1 MMTLL
6 SGSRRAKE
14 GEAMKKRWLR
24 SCLLGVSLV
33 LLLSGGVALAQ
44 GLYLTIDKK
53 CVECWPG
60 PGEPT
65 QDRYRLRYT
74 FGGWDTNYDLCERVT
89 VDGVLLGQ
97 VCSDEYPPTD
107 PYSGSEWYPCEW
119 LDGGPAPASVLGGEV
134 SIVVNGPTSPLGQW
148 KYVLWQ
154 EIPGMPNPYAEV
166 SFLVAEVCEAEFVP
180 EPGSVLL
187 LGSGLAGLAGYAGLR
202 LRRR

>member
-1 MMTLL
+1 MQKQ
-6 SGSRRAKE
+6 G
-14 GEAMKKRWLR
+14 LR
-24 SCLLGVSLV
+24 GLLLGVTLV

-44 GLYLTIDKK
+44 DLYLTIDKN

-65 QDRYRLRYT
+65 QDRYLLRYT
-74 FGGWDTNYDLCERVT
+74 FGGWDPNYDLCERVT
-89 VDGVLLGQ
+89 LDGVLLGQ
-97 VCSDEYPPTD
+97 NCSDEYPPTD
-107 PYSGSEWYPCEW
+107 PYSTSAWYPCEW
-119 LDGGPAPASVLGGEV
+119 DLAGLAPASVLGGDV

-154 EIPGMPNPYAEV
+154 EIPGRPNPYAEA
-166 SFLVAEVCEAEFVP
+166 SFLVAEVCEAEFVA